1 MYARGLIM
9 RKVIDILSE
18 KEKEEILEL
27 YEKKLAMENLAKV
40 INAET
45 DEQLFQNLKN
55 DYPCINE

>member
-1 MYARGLIM
+1 M

-27 YEKKLAMENLAKV
+27 YEKKSWQWRIWLKV

-45 DEQLFQNLKN
+45 DEQLFSKPQK
-55 DYPCINE
+55 

>member
-1 MYARGLIM
+1 M

-45 DEQLFQNLKN
+45 DEQLFQNLKK
-55 DYPCINE
+55 